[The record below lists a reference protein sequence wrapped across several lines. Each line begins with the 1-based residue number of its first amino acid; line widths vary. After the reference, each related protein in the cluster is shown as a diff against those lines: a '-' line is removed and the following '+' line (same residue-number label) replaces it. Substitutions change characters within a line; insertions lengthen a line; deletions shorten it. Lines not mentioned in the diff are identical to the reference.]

1 VKRGTPEHPKTK
13 ALARRLGV
21 PWPMAV
27 GTLELLWH
35 FTARYAPAGD
45 IGRFPDEAIAAAVGW
60 PENRDPAELVRAL
73 CDCGWLDPHPE
84 HRLMI
89 HDWPDHCEDAV
100 HVFLARRGLTFACG
114 KPPKTSKLSKSERRA
129 HNVPTECA
137 PRTHPGCTSHSH
149 SRSRSRKPEPM
160 PAPLPEPEPQPKPEP
175 APEPGPVP
183 QPLPAPLPEPAPVP
197 LRPPQQTTPAT
208 RSHGSAGSALFV
220 QNQQNGPPARWLQ
233 ALEQAI
239 SRAVGRQPRPGA
251 ALKLARQAASMGV
264 HPRYL
269 LGWIQHRA
277 RASPPRS
284 DGLFLKAIAD
294 LPDWVRRN
302 HAYDSSWGLRESVVC
317 PKCGEAIY
325 AFRDVI
331 VPCPCATEKGD
342 SDDSS

>member
-60 PENRDPAELVRAL
+60 PENRDRAELVRAL

-149 SRSRSRKPEPM
+149 SRSHSRSRCRRHCQSQSHSQSRSRRQSQGRCRSRCPRRCQSRRRCRCDRRSKPRRLRDPMARPARLCVCRISKTARLPAGCKPSSRQSAGLWDANHGQALHSNWPGRPPAWAFIPATFWAGSNTGLEPR
-160 PAPLPEPEPQPKPEP
+160 PRAATGCSSRPLP
-175 APEPGPVP
+175 
-183 QPLPAPLPEPAPVP
+183 
-197 LRPPQQTTPAT
+197 
-208 RSHGSAGSALFV
+208 
-220 QNQQNGPPARWLQ
+220 
-233 ALEQAI
+233 I
-239 SRAVGRQPRPGA
+239 SRIGCAAITPTTQAGACANRSFAQNAARHLRVPGCDRALPMRHREGRSG
-251 ALKLARQAASMGV
+251 
-264 HPRYL
+264 
-269 LGWIQHRA
+269 
-277 RASPPRS
+277 
-284 DGLFLKAIAD
+284 
-294 LPDWVRRN
+294 
-302 HAYDSSWGLRESVVC
+302 
-317 PKCGEAIY
+317 
-325 AFRDVI
+325 
-331 VPCPCATEKGD
+331 
-342 SDDSS
+342 

>member
-1 VKRGTPEHPKTK
+1 MKRGTPEHPKTK
-13 ALARRLGV
+13 ALARRLSL

-60 PENRDPAELVRAL
+60 PEDRDPAELVRAL
-73 CDCGWLDPHPE
+73 CECGWLDQHPE
-84 HRLMI
+84 HRLII

-129 HNVPTECA
+129 HGVPTECA
-137 PRTHPGCTSHSH
+137 PGAHPGCTSHSRSRSRSH
-149 SRSRSRKPEPM
+149 SRSRSRKPEPL
-160 PAPLPEPEPQPKPEP
+160 PLPKPEPEPS
-175 APEPGPVP
+175 
-183 QPLPAPLPEPAPVP
+183 
-197 LRPPQQTTPAT
+197 PPQQTTPAT
-208 RSHGSAGSALFV
+208 RSQAAAGSALCV
-220 QNQQNGPPARWLQ
+220 QNQQNGRPAGPPASWLH
-233 ALEQAI
+233 AIEQAI
-239 SRAVGRQPRPGA
+239 RRAVGRQPRPGA
-251 ALKLARQAASMGV
+251 ALKLARQAAAMGV

-269 LGWIQHRA
+269 VGWIQHRA

-294 LPDWVRRN
+294 LPEWVRRN
-302 HAYDSSWGLRESVVC
+302 HAYDSTWVLRESVAC

-331 VPCPCATEKGD
+331 VPCPCTPEKGD
-342 SDDSS
+342 CDDSS